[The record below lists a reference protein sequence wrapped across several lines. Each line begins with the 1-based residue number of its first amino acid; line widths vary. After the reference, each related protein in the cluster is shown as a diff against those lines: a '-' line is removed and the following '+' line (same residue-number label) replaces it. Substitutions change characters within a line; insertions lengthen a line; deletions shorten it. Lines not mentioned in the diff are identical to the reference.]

1 MRFWGITGT
10 NGKTTTALVF
20 AEFVNAAVGRK
31 CGYITT
37 VEAFDGARH
46 FYTGYTT
53 PPNKVLMEI
62 LTGQAVPGGRLPLP
76 MPASMETVE
85 KHCEDVYDDLEVY
98 VDSCGNRYDF
108 GFGLGC

>member
-10 NGKTTTALVF
+10 NGKTTTAWIF
-20 AEFVNAAVGRK
+20 AAFVDAAGKK

-53 PPNKVLMEI
+53 PPI
-62 LTGQAVPGGRLPLP
+62 PLLRDIY
-76 MPASMETVE
+76 AAIKE
-85 KHCEDVYDDLEVY
+85 KECND
-98 VDSCGNRYDF
+98 
-108 GFGLGC
+108 